1 MNVDEFE
8 AAELA
13 QHRNRNGAVNTSG
26 IQPVEYKILIL
37 PEQAEE
43 TDETLKRAKAAGLV
57 LVDKTTEREKMAQ
70 VKGRLIAIGG
80 NAFEDWS
87 GQVPRVGDVVYFA
100 KYAGY
105 VVKGDD
111 GQEFRLAN
119 DKDVSA
125 IVIRS
130 TTE

>member
-1 MNVDEFE
+1 MN
-8 AAELA
+8 A
-13 QHRNRNGAVNTSG
+13 AVNRSG

-43 TDETLKRAKAAGLV
+43 TDETLKRAKAAGLL

-70 VKGRLIAIGG
+70 VKGRLVAAGG

-87 GQVPRVGDVVYFA
+87 GQVPQLGDVVWFA

-111 GQEFRLAN
+111 GQEYRLAN
-119 DKDVSA
+119 DKDISA
-125 IVIRS
+125 VLLPHS
-130 TTE
+130 TPTE

>member
-1 MNVDEFE
+1 MN
-8 AAELA
+8 A
-13 QHRNRNGAVNTSG
+13 AVNASG

-37 PEQAEE
+37 PELAEE
-43 TDETLKRAKAAGLV
+43 TDEVLRRAKAAGLA

-70 VKGRLIAIGG
+70 VKGRLVAAGG

-87 GQVPRVGDVVYFA
+87 GQVPQLGDTVWFA

-111 GQEFRLAN
+111 GQEYRLAN
-119 DKDVSA
+119 DKDISA
-125 IVIRS
+125 VLLPRS
-130 TTE
+130 TTTE

>member
-1 MNVDEFE
+1 VNAEQFE

-26 IQPVEYKILIL
+26 LQPVEYKILIL

-43 TDETLKRAKAAGLV
+43 TDEVLKRARAAGIT
-57 LVDKTTEREKMAQ
+57 LVDRTTEREKMAQ
-70 VKGRLIAIGG
+70 VKGRLVAAGG

-87 GQVPRVGDVVYFA
+87 GQVPKVGDVVWYA
-100 KYAGY
+100 KYAGFH
-105 VVKGDD
+105 VKGDD
-111 GQEFRLAN
+111 GADYRLCN
-119 DKDVSA
+119 DKDVA
-125 IVIRS
+125 AVMARS

>member
-1 MNVDEFE
+1 MN
-8 AAELA
+8 A
-13 QHRNRNGAVNTSG
+13 AVNTSG

-70 VKGRLIAIGG
+70 VKGRLVAAGG

-87 GQVPRVGDVVYFA
+87 GQVPQLGDTVWFA

-111 GQEFRLAN
+111 GQEYRLAN
-119 DKDVSA
+119 DKDISA
-125 IVIRS
+125 VLVPNS

>member
-1 MNVDEFE
+1 MNAAEFE

-13 QHRNRNGAVNTSG
+13 QHRDRNGAVNTSG
-26 IQPVEYKILIL
+26 ILPVEYKILIL

-70 VKGRLIAIGG
+70 VKGRLIAAGG
-80 NAFEDWS
+80 NAFEDWA
-87 GQVPRVGDVVYFA
+87 GQVPQPGDVVYFA

-111 GQEFRLAN
+111 GQEYRLAN

-125 IVIRS
+125 VLVPK
-130 TTE
+130 

>member
-1 MNVDEFE
+1 MSG
-8 AAELA
+8 AA
-13 QHRNRNGAVNTSG
+13 NTSG
-26 IQPVEYKILIL
+26 ISPVEYKILIL

-43 TDETLKRAKAAGLV
+43 TDERLKSAKAAGLV
-57 LVDKTTEREKMAQ
+57 LIDKTTEREKMAQ
-70 VKGRLIAIGG
+70 VKGRLIAAGG
-80 NAFEDWS
+80 NAFEDWA
-87 GQVPRVGDVVYFA
+87 GQVPQIGDVVWYA

-111 GQEFRLAN
+111 GQEYRLAN

-125 IVIRS
+125 VLLPRS